1 MQDTFENLN
10 SYFHKNISNF
20 IINDF
25 QVNKFNN
32 YIKVY
37 YNNNVVYNSKFR
49 FSDFSIQRLVANGS
63 FDKLFAT
70 YIDTKDNIHICY
82 YKYNNLN
89 YSCWLDY
96 LTLYN
101 TNCIDCKIN
110 FLGTW
115 TTNTTETDKNLYV
128 TETLPCITYINKNKE
143 LCFINS
149 ANIKLI
155 AENHAENVLDYVSI
169 VDTNVSNFSCCLGYR
184 TTAKPENDQ
193 GLVISYIKD
202 NKVYYVSYYYD
213 LESNKLTLSS
223 SYKLGNYTNATGV
236 SVTRTNDYRLAFLVH
251 TTDNENYVHITE
263 RSYIGSAVKDEIG
276 NLNNIKYLNYITLQN
291 VNYTIDNLLTRNTY
305 LDTEDNHKVII
316 EYLTELY
323 NPYNEL
329 NYEYLKNYIT
339 VKTTANRVLEL
350 TNIEINKNKLIIT
363 FKDIV
368 DVNIN
373 IIYTY
378 SNIYNCIYL
387 NLSSVPNMGGI
398 YPMPSFTQYLKC
410 REDKYFNQPYEIGNL
425 SSVNAKATITLKE
438 IPKIRLNNTEIGN
451 LNTINAKANIK
462 LPLIQNIKVNSLNT
476 ATYKIEN
483 EISNLNII
491 TATANIT
498 LEHIGTSPI

>member
-96 LTLYN
+96 LTLHN

-115 TTNTTETDKNLYV
+115 TANTTETDKNLYV
-128 TETLPCITYINKNKE
+128 TESLPCITYINKNKE

-155 AENHAENVLDYVSI
+155 AENLAENVSDYISI

-202 NKVYYVSYYYD
+202 NTVYYVSYYYD

-223 SYKLGNYTNATGV
+223 SYKLGDYTNATGV

-251 TTDNENYVHITE
+251 TIDNENYVHITE
-263 RSYIGSAVKDEIG
+263 RSYTGSAVKDEIG

-329 NYEYLKNYIT
+329 NYEYLKNYIS
-339 VKTTANRVLEL
+339 VKTSANKVLEL

-363 FKDIV
+363 FKDTLDI
-368 DVNIN
+368 NIN
-373 IIYTY
+373 ITYTY

-387 NLSSVPNMGGI
+387 NLSSISNMGGI
-398 YPMPSFTQYLKC
+398 YPIPSFTQYLKC
-410 REDKYFNQPYEIGNL
+410 KEDLYYNSKYEIANI
-425 SSVNAKATITLKE
+425 SSIKASTLINLKE
-438 IPKIRLNNTEIGN
+438 IPKIILPITEMGN
-451 LNTINAKANIK
+451 INSISAKATIK
-462 LPLIQNIKVNSLNT
+462 LPYLQKVFVNSEDT
-476 ATYKIEN
+476 ATYKIDN
-483 EISNLNII
+483 ELGNLNII
-491 TATANIT
+491 TATANIK
-498 LEHIGTSPI
+498 LEHTGTSPI

>member
-1 MQDTFENLN
+1 MKITDLINKNAIDLNVHISTKKELIKKATELMAQNGNIKDLEKYENLVLKREKEGSTGIGEGIAIPHGKGECITKPGLAAMVIPN
-10 SYFHKNISNF
+10 GA
-20 IINDF
+20 DF
-25 QVNKFNN
+25 DALDGNKVN
-32 YIKVY
+32 
-37 YNNNVVYNSKFR
+37 
-49 FSDFSIQRLVANGS
+49 L
-63 FDKLFAT
+63 LFLIAAP
-70 YIDTKDNIHICY
+70 DTKDNIHICY

-96 LTLYN
+96 LTLHN

-128 TETLPCITYINKNKE
+128 TESLPCITYINKNKE

-236 SVTRTNDYRLAFLVH
+236 SVTRTNDYRLAFLIH

-291 VNYTIDNLLTRNTY
+291 VNYTINDLLTRNTY

-350 TNIEINKNKLIIT
+350 TNIEII
-363 FKDIV
+363 
-368 DVNIN
+368 
-373 IIYTY
+373 
-378 SNIYNCIYL
+378 
-387 NLSSVPNMGGI
+387 
-398 YPMPSFTQYLKC
+398 C
-410 REDKYFNQPYEIGNL
+410 RLY
-425 SSVNAKATITLKE
+425 A
-438 IPKIRLNNTEIGN
+438 
-451 LNTINAKANIK
+451 
-462 LPLIQNIKVNSLNT
+462 
-476 ATYKIEN
+476 
-483 EISNLNII
+483 
-491 TATANIT
+491 
-498 LEHIGTSPI
+498 

>member
-32 YIKVY
+32 YSKIY
-37 YNNNVVYNSKFR
+37 YKDNVVYNTKFR
-49 FSDFSIQRLVANGS
+49 FRDFSIQRLVADGS

-70 YIDTKDNIHICY
+70 YIDIKDNIHICY
-82 YKYNNLN
+82 YKYNNSKYN
-89 YSCWLDY
+89 CWLDY
-96 LTLYN
+96 LTLHN

-128 TETLPCITYINKNKE
+128 TESLPCITYINKNNE

-155 AENHAENVLDYVSI
+155 VENHTEDISDYVNI
-169 VDTNVSNFSCCLGYR
+169 IDTDVSNFSCCLGYR

-193 GLVISYIKD
+193 VLVISYIK
-202 NKVYYVSYYYD
+202 NSMVYYTSYYYD
-213 LESNKLTLSS
+213 LEFNKLTLSS
-223 SYKLGNYTNATGV
+223 PYKLGDYTNAVGV
-236 SVTRTNDYRLAFLVH
+236 SITRTNDYRLAFLIH
-251 TTDNENYVHITE
+251 TADNENYVYITE

-339 VKTTANRVLEL
+339 VKTSANKVLEL

-373 IIYTY
+373 IAYTY

-387 NLSSVPNMGGI
+387 NLSSISNMGGI
-398 YPMPSFTQYLKC
+398 YPIPSFTQYLKC
-410 REDKYFNQPYEIGNL
+410 REDKHFNQPCEIGNL
-425 SSVNAKATITLKE
+425 SSINAKATIILKE
-438 IPKIRLNNTEIGN
+438 IPKIRLNDTEIGN
-451 LNTINAKANIK
+451 LNAINAKATIK
-462 LPLIQNIKVNSLNT
+462 LPLIQNIKVNSSDT
-476 ATYKIEN
+476 ATYKIDN
-483 EISNLNII
+483 EIGNLNAIN
-491 TATANIT
+491 ATVTIK
-498 LEHIGTSPI
+498 LEHTGTSPI